1 MRHHP
6 SKQNIVWTVLF
17 SLLMT
22 LSLSGC
28 GDSNNVSAPSG
39 PVPLSPDAKL
49 SSLTVT
55 PGTLQPAF
63 LNDVT
68 NYTVDVLTSV
78 TSVTVAA
85 QPQTAGATVNING
98 QATTSRSV
106 NLGAAGSSTVVT
118 IVVTALSGSQNTYIV
133 TVNRAA
139 PASDNNLSALSV
151 TGQTLAPAFNATIL
165 NYTVDVATTVTQVN
179 VSATKSDPNAV
190 LSGSLTAGAGVATG
204 QATIPLGGPGS
215 STPVTLLVTAP
226 NNSQKTYTVIVNRAA
241 PGGNNNLS
249 ALSVLPGLLAPPFD
263 ASVLDYTVDVA
274 STVTQVNVSATKA
287 DPNAVMSGSLTAG
300 AGVATGQAT
309 IPLGGPGSS
318 TPITIT
324 VTAPNGIPKTYSV
337 TVNRAAPAS
346 DNNLSALS
354 VTGQTLAPSFNPNV
368 LDYTVDVAT
377 TVTQVNVS
385 ATKSDPNAVMSGS
398 LTAGAGVATGQAT
411 IPLGGPGSS
420 TPITLLVTAQNG
432 LPKTYSVTVNRAA
445 PAGNNNLSSLVVSAG
460 ALVPAFDAAILN
472 YDVAVPNTTADTTIT
487 ATVEDSTATLTING
501 LFAASGSEFGPISLL
516 VGSNSIP
523 IVVTAGNGTP
533 KTYTVIITRDP

>member
-1 MRHHP
+1 MWRDP
-6 SKQNIVWTVLF
+6 FKQNLVRIVLF
-17 SLLMT
+17 SLLATLT
-22 LSLSGC
+22 LSAC
-28 GDSNNVSAPSG
+28 GDSNNVTAPPP

-55 PGTLQPAF
+55 PGTLQPVF
-63 LNDVT
+63 SSDVI
-68 NYTVDVLTSV
+68 NYTVDVLTTV
-78 TSVTVAA
+78 TSVTVTA

-98 QATTSRSV
+98 QVTTNRSV
-106 NLGAAGSSTVVT
+106 TLGAAGSSTVVT
-118 IVVTALSGSQNTYIV
+118 LVVTAPSGSQNTYIV

-139 PASDNNLSALSV
+139 PASDNNLSALSVLPGSLAPPFDASVLNYTVDVATTVTQVNVSATKSDPNAVLSGSLTAGAGVATGQATIPLGGPGSSTPVTLLVTAPNNSQKTYTIIVNRAALGGDNNLSALTV

-215 STPVTLLVTAP
+215 STPVT
-226 NNSQKTYTVIVNRAA
+226 
-241 PGGNNNLS
+241 
-249 ALSVLPGLLAPPFD
+249 
-263 ASVLDYTVDVA
+263 
-274 STVTQVNVSATKA
+274 
-287 DPNAVMSGSLTAG
+287 
-300 AGVATGQAT
+300 
-309 IPLGGPGSS
+309 
-318 TPITIT
+318 IT

-354 VTGQTLAPSFNPNV
+354 VLPGSLAPPFDASV
-368 LDYTVDVAT
+368 LNYTVDVAT

-385 ATKSDPNAVMSGS
+385 ATKSDPNAVLSGS
-398 LTAGAGVATGQAT
+398 LTAGAGVATGQAA
-411 IPLGGPGSS
+411 IPLGGPGSN
-420 TPITLLVTAQNG
+420 TPLTLLVTAQNG
-432 LPKTYSVTVNRAA
+432 LQKTYSVTVNRAA

-487 ATVEDSTATLTING
+487 AMVEDSTATLTING
-501 LFAASGSEFGPISLL
+501 LFAASGSALGPIPLL

>member
-6 SKQNIVWTVLF
+6 STPNIVWTVLF
-17 SLLMT
+17 SLLT
-22 LSLSGC
+22 ILSLSGC
-28 GDSNNVSAPSG
+28 GDSNNVSAPPG

-63 LNDVT
+63 SNDVT
-68 NYTVDVLTSV
+68 NYTVDVLISV

-190 LSGSLTAGAGVATG
+190 ISGSLTAGAGVATG
-204 QATIPLGGPGS
+204 QATIPLGGAPS
-215 STPVTLLVTAP
+215 STPVSIIVTAQ
-226 NNSQKTYTVIVNRAA
+226 NGNVKTYTVI
-241 PGGNNNLS
+241 
-249 ALSVLPGLLAPPFD
+249 
-263 ASVLDYTVDVA
+263 
-274 STVTQVNVSATKA
+274 
-287 DPNAVMSGSLTAG
+287 
-300 AGVATGQAT
+300 
-309 IPLGGPGSS
+309 
-318 TPITIT
+318 
-324 VTAPNGIPKTYSV
+324 
-337 TVNRAAPAS
+337 VNRAAPAS

-354 VTGQTLAPSFNPNV
+354 VTGQTLAPAFNATILN
-368 LDYTVDVAT
+368 YTVDVAT

-385 ATKSDPNAVMSGS
+385 ATKSDPNAVISGS

-411 IPLGGPGSS
+411 IQLGGPGSS
-420 TPITLLVTAQNG
+420 TPVTLLVTAQNG

-460 ALVPAFDAAILN
+460 ALVPTFDAAILN
-472 YDVAVPNTTADTTIT
+472 YDVAVPNTTADITIT

-501 LFAASGSEFGPISLL
+501 LFAASGSAFGPIPLL
-516 VGSNSIP
+516 VGPNSIP